1 MLMKKQLGQILRTG
15 ALLLP
20 GVFLGQVISVN
31 GSIMP
36 EDMGLTL
43 IHEHV
48 MVDWVGA
55 DSTGYHRWNREEVV
69 ARALPYFEEL
79 KEYGVRTFLDCT
91 PAYLGRDPWVLKKLS
106 ELTGIQVLTNTGYYG
121 SGNNKFVPKSAGND
135 TPEEIAAVWIGEF
148 REGIDGS
155 GVRPG
160 FLKMSVEDRDT
171 LSAMHEKLVRA
182 AALTHLETGL
192 TLVSHTGSDGP
203 ALAQLA
209 VLNEMGVAP
218 AAFVWTH
225 AQNGTLEG
233 YLRAARLGAWISLD
247 HINAGPADKPEDP
260 GNIPWYVETLA
271 RLKAEGLL
279 GHILLSHDA
288 GWYNVGQHNGGKYR
302 GYTDLFTDLIP
313 QLRANGFTQSD
324 LDLLLVEN
332 PRRAYAI
339 QVRRN

>member
-1 MLMKKQLGQILRTG
+1 MKRKFKYSGWVW
-15 ALLLP
+15 ALFLP
-20 GVFLGQVISVN
+20 CLSLGQVITVN
-31 GSIMP
+31 GPIRP

-69 ARALPYFEEL
+69 ARALPYLGEL

-91 PAYLGRDPWVLKKLS
+91 PAYLGRDPWVLKRLS
-106 ELTGIQVLTNTGYYG
+106 DQTGINILTNTGYYG
-121 SGNNKFVPKSAGND
+121 SGNNKFVPRSAGNA

-155 GVRPG
+155 GIRPG

-192 TLVSHTGSDGP
+192 SLVSHTGSDGP
-203 ALAQLA
+203 AMAQLK
-209 VLNEMGVAP
+209 VLKEMGVAP
-218 AAFVWTH
+218 EAFVWTH

-247 HINAGPADKPEDP
+247 HINAGPADRPEDP
-260 GNIPWYVETLA
+260 GNISWYVETLA

-279 GHILLSHDA
+279 GHILISHDA
-288 GWYNVGQHNGGKYR
+288 GWYNVGQQNGGNYR

-313 QLRANGFTQSD
+313 QLRAAGFTQDD

-332 PRRAYAI
+332 PRRAYAL